1 MLFTLKIVTPA
12 QFQQWIAQQKTIQQ
26 NASGST
32 Q

>member
-12 QFQQWIAQQKTIQQ
+12 QFQQWIAQQKATQ
-26 NASGST
+26 NTASGST